1 MFGDVE
7 SQKVIFRG
15 KSSVCIAPVNK
26 IVNGEILFF
35 DEFGKTVFNLVSKLA
50 FASQRFPKVA
60 GVYGFPCFSSDYG
73 FFNPDKF
80 FHDVFLS
87 DYELTMGEKAA
98 IVTSDPCQ
106 RREEAVYSHTALIV
120 NL

>member
-35 DEFGKTVFNLVSKLA
+35 DEFGKTVFNPVSKLA
-50 FASQRFPKVA
+50 FASQSLPKVA
-60 GVYGFPCFSSDYG
+60 GVDGFPFFSSDYG

-80 FHDVFLS
+80 FYDIFFS
-87 DYELTMGEKAA
+87 NYELTMGEKVA

-106 RREEAVYSHTALIV
+106 RRRKPSILIQ
-120 NL
+120 L